1 MTIRF
6 CLDGIKDIS
15 LLHPDVTPSEF
26 DDGLIRILS
35 FGHSDYFRTVISES
49 AISNHLAVNANS
61 SYFGMNG
68 ILFQEL
74 DSIISISPWTLSLKK
89 LKLWRNDRCRCHC
102 TFVDCKYRNR
112 DCVD

>member
-61 SYFGMNG
+61 SYFGNEWYTVYC
-68 ILFQEL
+68 IQPL
-74 DSIISISPWTLSLKK
+74 
-89 LKLWRNDRCRCHC
+89 
-102 TFVDCKYRNR
+102 RNR
-112 DCVD
+112 KSRLYS